1 MWNLALWVMMVPT
14 VEFWVRS
21 AYMYVEVAEDGLQ
34 YPAVKDSL
42 HDYAKGQHDTGVD
55 ELYPILQFH
64 QDQFRPRE

>member
-34 YPAVKDSL
+34 YPAVKDSSIIIICV
-42 HDYAKGQHDTGVD
+42 YFK
-55 ELYPILQFH
+55 
-64 QDQFRPRE
+64 

>member
-1 MWNLALWVMMVPT
+1 M
-14 VEFWVRS
+14 
-21 AYMYVEVAEDGLQ
+21 EVAEEGLQ

-55 ELYPILQFH
+55 ELYPILKIH